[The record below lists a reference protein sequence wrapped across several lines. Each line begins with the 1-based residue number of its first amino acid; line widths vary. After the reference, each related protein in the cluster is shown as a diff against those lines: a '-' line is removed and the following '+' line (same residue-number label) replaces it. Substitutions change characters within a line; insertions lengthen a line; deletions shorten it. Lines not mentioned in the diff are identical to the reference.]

1 MAELPAVPV
10 PDRPLPGVYL
20 AGPDV
25 FFPDIAARAAV
36 QKALCGELGLR
47 PLHPVDQPELQAET
61 IYRHNLALIREA
73 AGVVANLDPFRGA
86 EVDSGTAFEVGYA
99 IALGKP
105 VVAYFS
111 VNEDWRQRVERCQGP
126 LHFDP
131 SRAVWCDADGN
142 LVENFGLPANL
153 MLAIPCTV
161 VVGDAGTA
169 LRRLRDL
176 LQPGCS
182 GCE

>member
-1 MAELPAVPV
+1 MADARGVV
-10 PDRPLPGVYL
+10 SSDAGFPGVYL

-25 FFPDIAARAAV
+25 FFPDIAARAAA
-36 QKALCGELGLR
+36 QKALCSELGLR
-47 PLHPVDQPELQAET
+47 PLHPVDQPELQAAT

-105 VVAYFS
+105 VVAYVS
-111 VNEDWRQRVERCQGP
+111 LDEDWRQRVERCLGP
-126 LHFDP
+126 LHFD
-131 SRAVWCDADGN
+131 RLRGVWCDARGD
-142 LVENFGLPANL
+142 LVENFGLRANL
-153 MLAIPCTV
+153 MLAIPCEV

-169 LRRLRDL
+169 LRRLREL
-176 LQPGCS
+176 LQVGLRR
-182 GCE
+182 